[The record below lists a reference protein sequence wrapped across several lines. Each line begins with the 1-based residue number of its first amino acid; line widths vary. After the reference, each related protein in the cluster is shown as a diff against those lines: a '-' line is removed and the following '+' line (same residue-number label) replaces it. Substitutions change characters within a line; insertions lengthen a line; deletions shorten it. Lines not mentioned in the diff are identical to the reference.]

1 MFDWWE
7 LLKPKKW
14 LPIWLVMSS
23 NIFWFLISP
32 DIRTCVLCRN
42 EMWHPRDLCYGIL
55 CMLELN
61 YISEQ
66 IFSYSTKEER
76 TKKTLVGRDLFF
88 RLKPWDDPGGSLSSY
103 LLYILHWDFR
113 DPKLWQSGFGFRGPI
128 WDLLWVAPTSCPSCL
143 DGHYLLLQIPH
154 TW

>member
-1 MFDWWE
+1 
-7 LLKPKKW
+7 
-14 LPIWLVMSS
+14 
-23 NIFWFLISP
+23 
-32 DIRTCVLCRN
+32 
-42 EMWHPRDLCYGIL
+42 
-55 CMLELN
+55 MLELN

-113 DPKLWQSGFGFRGPI
+113 DPKL
-128 WDLLWVAPTSCPSCL
+128 
-143 DGHYLLLQIPH
+143 
-154 TW
+154 